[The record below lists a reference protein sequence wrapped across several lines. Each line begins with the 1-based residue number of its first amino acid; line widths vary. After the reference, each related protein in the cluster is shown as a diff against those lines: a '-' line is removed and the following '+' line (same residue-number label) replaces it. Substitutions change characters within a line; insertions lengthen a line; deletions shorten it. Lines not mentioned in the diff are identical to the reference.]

1 MAAEHLDEGTLA
13 PGEAH
18 AEGGLPQMN
27 VDTYAS
33 QIFWLVVTFTFLLVV
48 LSRILLPN
56 IRSGLD
62 RRKGQIDGDLGAAE
76 ELRRQA
82 SESLE
87 QYESALAGARGRA
100 LALADETR
108 KTVMAEIEAQKTE
121 AEAKSQVAMAQA
133 EQRIDEARREAAS
146 HVRKTAAGATIEVVE
161 RLIGERVSETE
172 AENAIEAR
180 S

>member
-1 MAAEHLDEGTLA
+1 MAAEHLEEGTLA

-27 VDTYAS
+27 VDTFAS

-48 LSRILLPN
+48 LSRILLPS
-56 IRSGLD
+56 IRGGLD
-62 RRKGQIDGDLGAAE
+62 RRKDQIDGDLGAAE

-87 QYESALAGARGRA
+87 QYETALAGARGRA
-100 LALADETR
+100 IALANETR
-108 KTVMAEIEAQKTE
+108 KTVMGEIESQKTE
-121 AEAKSQVAMAQA
+121 AEAKSQAVMAEA
-133 EQRIDEARREAAS
+133 ERRIDDARQEAAA
-146 HVRKTAAGATIEVVE
+146 HVRKMASQAAIDVVE
-161 RLIGERVSETE
+161 RLIGERVSDTD
-172 AENAIEAR
+172 AEKAIEAR

>member
-1 MAAEHLDEGTLA
+1 MAAEHTEEGTLA

-48 LSRILLPN
+48 LSRIAMPN
-56 IRSGLD
+56 IRGGLE
-62 RRKGQIDGDLGAAE
+62 RRKNQIEGDLGAAE

-82 SESLE
+82 TESLE
-87 QYESALAGARGRA
+87 QYETALAGARGRA
-100 LALADETR
+100 VALADKTR
-108 KTVMAEIEAQKTE
+108 KTVMGEIETQKTE
-121 AEAKSQVAMAQA
+121 AEAKSQATIAKA
-133 EQRIDEARREAAS
+133 ERRIDEARQDAAA
-146 HVRKTAAGATIEVVE
+146 HVRKTAAGAAIDVVE
-161 RLIGERVSETE
+161 RLIGERVSEAD